1 MQIANTYRFG
11 KMRFNFITVKR
22 VNNYLDVEY
31 TLDFS
36 EIGNYNGL
44 MFKLDHDA
52 AVELSKKLQDMVKQN
67 ESQGV

>member
-1 MQIANTYRFG
+1 MQIANIYRFE

-36 EIGNYNGL
+36 EIGNYDGL
-44 MFKLDHDA
+44 MFKLDHDT